1 MNFLVILI
9 LLLISI
15 PIANAQSEDKLILQ
29 EKVVFGYTIASIGD
43 LNRDGI
49 NDIAVGSPYDD
60 EEGYNAGAVY
70 ILFLNSDG
78 TVKSHQKI
86 SSTQGNFHGD
96 IEPHDAFGRSI
107 SNIGD
112 FNGDGIDDIVVGAY
126 HDDDGGYNTGAVYI
140 LFLNSDGTVKSHQKI
155 SSTQGN
161 FHEDVESGDCWGNA
175 VTGLGDLNGDGINDI
190 AVGAHSNYAPDK
202 PHTRV
207 GAVHILFLNSD
218 GTVNSSQELSN
229 SHGNLQFTIEENDSF
244 GISVMNIGD
253 LNDDGII
260 DLGVGAYGDND
271 AGADTGAVHI
281 LFLNSDGT
289 VKSHQKISSTQG
301 NFSPKLEPGDMLG
314 HDLTPIG
321 DLNGDGINDIAVG
334 AHGDDDSKFSVP
346 AFLSVEDTYAK
357 GAVYILFL
365 NSDGTVKSHQ
375 KISEK
380 SGHFNLELNDI
391 LQPND
396 AFGFSVSQIGDLNGD
411 GINDI
416 AVGSPYSDS
425 QNKVLPDSGSIHIL
439 FLNSDGM
446 VKSNTTFPNFESN
459 TSEFNFIAILILICA
474 VAVGIFLLIKRRDR
488 LTAK

>member
-1 MNFLVILI
+1 MNFLVIFI

-43 LNRDGI
+43 LNKDGI

-86 SSTQGNFHGD
+86 S
-96 IEPHDAFGRSI
+96 E
-107 SNIGD
+107 
-112 FNGDGIDDIVVGAY
+112 
-126 HDDDGGYNTGAVYI
+126 
-140 LFLNSDGTVKSHQKI
+140 
-155 SSTQGN
+155 
-161 FHEDVESGDCWGNA
+161 
-175 VTGLGDLNGDGINDI
+175 
-190 AVGAHSNYAPDK
+190 
-202 PHTRV
+202 
-207 GAVHILFLNSD
+207 
-218 GTVNSSQELSN
+218 
-229 SHGNLQFTIEENDSF
+229 
-244 GISVMNIGD
+244 
-253 LNDDGII
+253 
-260 DLGVGAYGDND
+260 
-271 AGADTGAVHI
+271 
-281 LFLNSDGT
+281 
-289 VKSHQKISSTQG
+289 
-301 NFSPKLEPGDMLG
+301 
-314 HDLTPIG
+314 
-321 DLNGDGINDIAVG
+321 
-334 AHGDDDSKFSVP
+334 KF
-346 AFLSVEDTYAK
+346 
-357 GAVYILFL
+357 
-365 NSDGTVKSHQ
+365 
-375 KISEK
+375 
-380 SGHFNLELNDI
+380 GHFNLELNDS

-396 AFGFSVSQIGDLNGD
+396 AFGFSVSQIGDLNDD

>member
-161 FHEDVESGDCWGNA
+161 FHEDIESGDCWGNA
-175 VTGLGDLNGDGINDI
+175 VTGL
-190 AVGAHSNYAPDK
+190 
-202 PHTRV
+202 
-207 GAVHILFLNSD
+207 
-218 GTVNSSQELSN
+218 
-229 SHGNLQFTIEENDSF
+229 
-244 GISVMNIGD
+244 
-253 LNDDGII
+253 
-260 DLGVGAYGDND
+260 
-271 AGADTGAVHI
+271 
-281 LFLNSDGT
+281 
-289 VKSHQKISSTQG
+289 
-301 NFSPKLEPGDMLG
+301 
-314 HDLTPIG
+314 
-321 DLNGDGINDIAVG
+321 
-334 AHGDDDSKFSVP
+334 
-346 AFLSVEDTYAK
+346 
-357 GAVYILFL
+357 
-365 NSDGTVKSHQ
+365 
-375 KISEK
+375 
-380 SGHFNLELNDI
+380 
-391 LQPND
+391 
-396 AFGFSVSQIGDLNGD
+396 GDLNGD